1 MMSPERYRRE
11 VLWSILKDSVN
22 RYRRQVLRPAKL
34 WVDDEEEWLVDRM
47 DAYLGVLA
55 ERLPLERTQIR
66 EVDDPS
72 FRFEQLIDEG
82 AIRDAVSEFLSWFR
96 EEGIERGVIG
106 PEADRL
112 ADEDVTT
119 IAQWAGSQWR
129 QTRFN

>member
-1 MMSPERYRRE
+1 MTPGRYRRE

-22 RYRRQVLRPAKL
+22 QLRREVLRPAKL
-34 WVDDEEEWLVDRM
+34 WVDDEEQWVVERI

-55 ERLPLERTQIR
+55 EQLPLERTQIR

-82 AIRDAVSEFLSWFR
+82 AIRDAVWEFLTWLTK
-96 EEGIERGVIG
+96 EGIERGVIG

-119 IAQWAGSQWR
+119 IAQWAASRWR